1 MIVATEKSSKR
12 YFVVCICCLVD
23 FLFLQGTG
31 VIQSIYAYSS
41 TSVMIGPVS
50 LPSCSSVVIET
61 EGISTNTNAKQYET
75 NITNLRGFNY
85 RDQVLT
91 TSHSRNFT
99 GPTDNDRLVSDFH
112 RFKHSGYNVI
122 RIPIAWEAFEKNPIE
137 FRKQLERI
145 ADVADETRIMVIYDV
160 HQWGTS
166 SYLFDWGMGFPRNMM
181 MGYIEGGGETQQI
194 RFWNDFFNNTI
205 IVNGK
210 TSWQLLSE
218 FIITDI
224 VAVVD
229 SHPSTLGYEIIN
241 EPELYDK
248 SQYKKLGDLHTY
260 VGQQIRNSGTTKYIF
275 FDMDHP
281 HGFNR
286 DHMLDRLIN
295 PRGISNTVFSPHVY
309 SILRSDAASG
319 SSTWQFSKWK
329 ENAAKW
335 GVPIFVGEWAV
346 FGRDGIN
353 LNVQAFACQGVGW
366 SYWNYAPPQYVNR
379 LDYMVI
385 NDDYSATA
393 YWDYLKGAITAHG

>member
-41 TSVMIGPVS
+41 TSVMIGPMS
-50 LPSCSSVVIET
+50 LPSRSSVVIET

-166 SYLFDWGMGFPRNMM
+166 SYLFD
-181 MGYIEGGGETQQI
+181 
-194 RFWNDFFNNTI
+194 
-205 IVNGK
+205 
-210 TSWQLLSE
+210 
-218 FIITDI
+218 
-224 VAVVD
+224 
-229 SHPSTLGYEIIN
+229 
-241 EPELYDK
+241 
-248 SQYKKLGDLHTY
+248 
-260 VGQQIRNSGTTKYIF
+260 
-275 FDMDHP
+275 
-281 HGFNR
+281 
-286 DHMLDRLIN
+286 
-295 PRGISNTVFSPHVY
+295 
-309 SILRSDAASG
+309 
-319 SSTWQFSKWK
+319 
-329 ENAAKW
+329 
-335 GVPIFVGEWAV
+335 
-346 FGRDGIN
+346 
-353 LNVQAFACQGVGW
+353 
-366 SYWNYAPPQYVNR
+366 
-379 LDYMVI
+379 
-385 NDDYSATA
+385 
-393 YWDYLKGAITAHG
+393 